1 MLGRGKSART
11 LGEHQIFGDEEAAQM
26 SAAIE
31 ELKGQ
36 IADLNARVHSQFTTI
51 AAHAEIARQQAE
63 FVREEARADLDR
75 TRDTIIGL
83 VEQVRAD
90 VSGLT
95 KPPTA
100 DASWPAPDRA
110 APLPAPAAPDPR
122 IDAIEH
128 QLETLGAAIER
139 CFDRQRE
146 LANTMEA
153 MLDTVLAVQMQQ
165 PQQATTPAH
174 DVAARTEPEYSRA
187 SQLAIAFT

>member
-1 MLGRGKSART
+1 MLGRGKGART

-26 SAAIE
+26 AASIE
-31 ELKGQ
+31 ELKAQ
-36 IADLNARVHSQFTTI
+36 VADLNARVHSQFTTI

-90 VSGLT
+90 AVAVVTPGDA
-95 KPPTA
+95 A
-100 DASWPAPDRA
+100 DATWPAPDGP
-110 APLPAPAAPDPR
+110 APLPAPAVADPR
-122 IDAIEH
+122 VE
-128 QLETLGAAIER
+128 AIER
-139 CFDRQRE
+139 QLESIGAAVERCFERQRE

-165 PQQATTPAH
+165 PMPTAEDEA
-174 DVAARTEPEYSRA
+174 PELDESTYSRA
-187 SQLAIAFT
+187 SQLAIALT